1 MGFGEGGTVD
11 EGSTRW
17 HEIALSEFDHERAGL
32 AQVRR
37 LLPDRYPFQA
47 WSNFTFISPSGHPRE
62 VDLLV
67 AVPSGLFLLE
77 LKNIRGSVRS
87 RHGTWITQG
96 GATFDHPLLGADQKA
111 KELKKLLANQA
122 QRERIPVPFLSAAVF
137 LTEQGMRCELEDG
150 QRAGVY
156 GPEDGRS
163 GLPRIGS
170 DLLLAPPAR
179 QPPDPRFFNAVDRLL
194 RQVGIRPSER
204 MVTVGRWRIDER
216 PYETGPTWQDHHA
229 SRDDLPGEHRRVR
242 IYLYE
247 RAADPDKRRSIAQ
260 AAQRE
265 YQACRGMRH
274 PGLLRPDELESHPL
288 GPALIIDQAHDAMRL
303 DHYLARHQ
311 DELDLPTKVDMFR
324 QLAEAVR
331 YAHERRLVHRA
342 LSPRAIVVEP
352 TGQDWTRPLLRV
364 GEWQA
369 AARGLSGPDTVHRLV
384 PTSGAGGHVDPGAE
398 PYLAPEFGAA
408 EAGVPLDVF
417 GVGAVGYLL
426 FTGQPPAAD
435 RAELKARLRAEGG
448 LHPSAVVDGIPD
460 DLLALI
466 AMCTAPV
473 VGDRFADLDDVLAEL
488 DKALAEPAGED
499 AKPPK
504 ADPWEAVAGDYL
516 ADTEYRVVQVLGTGA
531 TARAFKV
538 DRDGWDSVLKVSRS
552 EDAALRLADE
562 HATLEDLRHDHLVGL
577 RRGLFAVGERHAI
590 ELDFAGSRTLAQ
602 LLRTEGALLPD
613 QLQRYGDQLLDVLGY
628 LERKQVLHRD
638 IKPDNLGIREHPKL
652 GNSLVLF
659 DFSLAGVPASDL
671 QAGTRGYVDPFLDG
685 VRRPVYDAAAERYAA
700 AVTLHE
706 MASLELPSWNADGTD
721 PAFGGDV
728 VLSSELFAAPLRDQ
742 LVEFFT
748 TALHRDADQRHQ
760 SIGEMRAAWRRV
772 FTAIDETGPATN
784 SRSDSEDPSEL
795 RDEAA
800 EQATLDT
807 ALDAAGLSPRAVAV
821 AQRLGAQTVGDLVDL
836 PYRTLWN
843 ARGLSKRTRQELVN
857 RHTQWRRSLLGST
870 AEAGQPSSDEL
881 LAPLERIVPS
891 LVPVPRRREDSQVA
905 ITRMLLGLPEDIGV
919 VPDKRWPTN
928 VEVAGGCGLTSGR
941 IAQVLSA
948 RRKAWIKNDYLKTLH
963 DELVETLT
971 GLRRVATAAELAE
984 RLLSQHGC
992 ADTVPVVHRLPFAY
1006 AVLRAV
1012 IERDVLAKEPR
1023 FAIRRHDGRIL
1034 VALQAI
1040 NEEPLDTV
1048 SDTQL
1053 LDLAADL
1060 GDVAKELAGE
1070 DPLPTPTAVVR
1081 RLLDRARHM
1090 DWVWGERRLVQLAAS
1105 ASGTV
1110 LSNARMELYPRDL
1123 DPARALRLAQA
1134 GAGLPDEGLTATA
1147 LKQRVTNRFPGL
1159 SPLPDGRALWDLCRR
1174 AGFELNWDGERFH
1187 SPSISVTGLASRLRS
1202 SSSSSGHP
1210 VVEGS
1215 ASADAPARLVDA
1227 MRHGGVRFVTV
1238 RPRRASKA
1246 RARIEEIVG
1255 VPVLDVSAK
1264 FVRILRAQA
1273 KAAAISNFEVVLR
1286 ADAADPGSRDQLN
1299 LSRLLDRT
1307 FDALAEE
1314 LAGQRVLVL
1323 DGLTPLGR
1331 YPAGTAMLNRLIEHA
1346 RYGGSADGPDTLILL
1361 CPAENERQHPRVG
1374 AFTLPQ
1380 GTPEEWIVGTSA
1392 WLEPRTGAA

>member
-1 MGFGEGGTVD
+1 MD

-17 HEIALSEFDHERAGL
+17 HEIALSDFDHERAGL
-32 AQVRR
+32 AQVRA
-37 LLPDRYPFQA
+37 LLPDRYPYQA
-47 WSNFTFISPSGHPRE
+47 WSNFTFISPRGHPRE

-67 AVPSGLFLLE
+67 AVPSGLYLLE
-77 LKNIRGSVRS
+77 LKNIRGRVRS

-96 GATFDHPLLGADQKA
+96 GATFDHPLFGADQKA
-111 KELKKLLANQA
+111 KELKKLLGNQA
-122 QRERIPVPFLSAAVF
+122 KRERIPVPFLSAAVF
-137 LTEQGMRCELEDG
+137 LTERGMTCDLEDG
-150 QRAGVY
+150 HRAGVY
-156 GPEDGRS
+156 GPEDGHN

-170 DLLLAPPAR
+170 DLLLAPPTR
-179 QPPDPRFFNAVDRLL
+179 QPPAPQFFNAVDRLL

-229 SRDDLPGEHRRVR
+229 GREDLPGEHRRVR

-247 RAADPDKRRSIAQ
+247 RAADPDKKRSITQ

-274 PGLLRPDELESHPL
+274 PGLLPPDELESHPL
-288 GPALIIDQAHDAMRL
+288 GPALIIDQARDAMRL

-352 TGQDWTRPLLRV
+352 TGTDWTRPVLRV

-384 PTSGAGGHVDPGAE
+384 PTTGAAGHVDRGAE
-398 PYLAPEFGAA
+398 PYLAPEFDVA

-466 AMCTAPV
+466 SMCTAPV
-473 VGDRFADLDDVLAEL
+473 VADRFADLDDVIAQL
-488 DKALAEPAGED
+488 DEALAQPVGED
-499 AKPPK
+499 AKPRTP
-504 ADPWEAVAGDYL
+504 DPWDAVAGDYL
-516 ADTEYRVVQVLGTGA
+516 GDTEYRVVQVLGTGA

-552 EDAALRLADE
+552 EDAALRLMDE
-562 HATLEDLRHDHLVGL
+562 HAALLDLRHDHLVGL
-577 RRGLFAVGERHAI
+577 RRALFPVGERHAI
-590 ELDFAGSRTLAQ
+590 ELDFAGPHTLAQ
-602 LLRTEGALLPD
+602 VLRTEGALLPD

-628 LERKQVLHRD
+628 LERKQVFHRD
-638 IKPDNLGIREHPKL
+638 IKPDNLGVRKHPKL

-721 PAFGGDV
+721 PMFGGDV

-742 LVEFFT
+742 LAEFLS
-748 TALHRDADQRHQ
+748 TALHRDADRRHK
-760 SIGEMRAAWRRV
+760 SMAEMRAAWQRV
-772 FTAIDETGPATN
+772 FTTVDETGPATN
-784 SRSDSEDPSEL
+784 SRSESEDPGEL

-800 EQATLDT
+800 GRAKLDT

-821 AQRLGAQTVGDLVDL
+821 AQRLGTQTVGDLIDL

-857 RHTQWRRSLLGST
+857 RHTQWRRSLLGSSG
-870 AEAGQPSSDEL
+870 EDGPSVGDAL
-881 LAPLERIVPS
+881 TTPLDRIVPS
-891 LVPVPRRREDSQVA
+891 LVPAPRRREDSQVA
-905 ITRMLLGLPEDIGV
+905 ITRLLLGLPDDTGEL
-919 VPDKRWPTN
+919 PDQRWPTN
-928 VEVAGGCGLTSGR
+928 VEVAGRCGLTNGR

-948 RRKAWIKNDYLKTLH
+948 RRKAWARNEYLKALH
-963 DELVETLT
+963 DELVEALT
-971 GLRRVATAAELAE
+971 GLRRVATAEELAE
-984 RLLSQHGC
+984 RLLGLHGC
-992 ADTVPVVHRLPFAY
+992 VDTVPMAHRLPFAY
-1006 AVLRAV
+1006 AVCRAV
-1012 IERDVLAKEPR
+1012 FERDVLADEPR
-1023 FAIRRHDGRIL
+1023 FAIRRHHGRIL
-1034 VALQAI
+1034 VALQATD
-1040 NEEPLDTV
+1040 EEPLDTV
-1048 SDTQL
+1048 SDTLL

-1060 GDVAKELAGE
+1060 GDAAKELAGE

-1081 RLLDRARHM
+1081 RLLDRARQV

-1134 GAGLPDEGLTATA
+1134 GAGLPVEGLPDSD
-1147 LKQRVTNRFPGL
+1147 LRQRVTSRFPGL
-1159 SPLPDGRALWDLCRR
+1159 APLPTGRALWDLCGR
-1174 AGFELNWDGERFH
+1174 AGFELHWTGERFLPR
-1187 SPSISVTGLASRLRS
+1187 SVSVTGVAPRSRS
-1202 SSSSSGHP
+1202 DSSSGGQP
-1210 VVEGS
+1210 LVEGS
-1215 ASADAPARLVDA
+1215 ATADAPARLSDA
-1227 MRHGGVRFVTV
+1227 VRHGGVRFVTF
-1238 RPRRASKA
+1238 RPRRAGKA
-1246 RARIEEIVG
+1246 RARVEDIVG
-1255 VPVLDVSAK
+1255 VPVFDVSAM

-1273 KAAAISNFEVVLR
+1273 SSAAITDFGVVLR
-1286 ADAADPGSRDQLN
+1286 ADAAEPGSRDQLN
-1299 LSRLLDRT
+1299 LSRLLTRT

-1314 LAGQRVLVL
+1314 LAGPRVLAL

-1331 YPAGTAMLNRLIEHA
+1331 YPAGAVLLNRLIEHA
-1346 RYGGSADGPDTLILL
+1346 RYGGSDDGPDTLVLL
-1361 CPAENERQHPRVG
+1361 CPAENERQHPHIG
-1374 AFTLPQ
+1374 PFTLPQ
-1380 GTPEEWIVGTSA
+1380 GTPEEWVVGTSA
-1392 WLEPRTGAA
+1392 WLEAHTGAA

>member
-1 MGFGEGGTVD
+1 MD

-17 HEIALSEFDHERAGL
+17 HEIALSDFDHERAGL
-32 AQVRR
+32 AQVRH
-37 LLPDRYPFQA
+37 LLPDRYPYQA
-47 WSNFTFISPSGHPRE
+47 WSNFTFISASGHPRE

-67 AVPSGLFLLE
+67 AAPSGLFLLE

-87 RHGTWITQG
+87 RHGTWITRG
-96 GATFDHPLLGADQKA
+96 GSTFDHPLFGAEQKA
-111 KELKKLLANQA
+111 KELKKLLGNQA
-122 QRERIPVPFLSAAVF
+122 KRERIPVPFLSAAVF
-137 LTEQGMRCELEDG
+137 LTDHGMRCELEDG
-150 QRAGVY
+150 HRAGVY
-156 GPEDGRS
+156 GPEDGRNE
-163 GLPRIGS
+163 LPRIGT
-170 DLLLAPPAR
+170 DLLLAPPSNR
-179 QPPDPRFFNAVDRLL
+179 TPDPRFFNAVDRLL
-194 RQVGIRPSER
+194 RNVGIRPSER

-229 SRDDLPGEHRRVR
+229 GRDDLPNEHRRVR

-247 RAADPDKRRSIAQ
+247 RAADPDKKRSITQ

-265 YQACRGMRH
+265 YQACRGVRH
-274 PGLLRPDELESHPL
+274 PGLLPPDELESHPL
-288 GPALIIDQAHDAMRL
+288 GPALIIDQARDAMRL

-311 DELDLPTKVDMFR
+311 DELGLPTKVDMFR

-331 YAHERRLVHRA
+331 YAHERRLVHRS

-352 TGQDWTRPLLRV
+352 TGTDWTRPVLRV

-369 AARGLSGPDTVHRLV
+369 AARGLSDPDTVHRLV
-384 PTSGAGGHVDPGAE
+384 PTSGAGGHVDTGAE

-408 EAGVPLDVF
+408 ESGVPLDVF
-417 GVGAVGYLL
+417 GLGAVGYLL

-435 RAELKARLRAEGG
+435 RAELMTRLRAEGG

-473 VGDRFADLDDVLAEL
+473 VAERFADLDDVLAYL
-488 DKALAEPAGED
+488 DEALAEPVGED
-499 AKPPK
+499 AMPAK

-552 EDAALRLADE
+552 DDAALRLMDE
-562 HATLEDLRHDHLVGL
+562 HATLENLRHDHLVGL
-577 RRGLFAVGERHAI
+577 RRGVFPVGDRQAI
-590 ELDFAGSRTLAQ
+590 ELDFAGPRSLAQ

-628 LERKQVLHRD
+628 LERKQVFHRD

-659 DFSLAGVPASDL
+659 DFSLAGVPAADL

-685 VRRPVYDAAAERYAA
+685 VRRSVYDAAAERYAA

-728 VLSSELFAAPLRDQ
+728 VLSSELFAPPLRDQ

-748 TALHRDADQRHQ
+748 AALHRDADRRHK
-760 SIGEMRAAWRRV
+760 SVSEMRAAWRRI
-772 FTAIDETGPATN
+772 FTTIDKAGPATN
-784 SRSDSEDPSEL
+784 SRSDSEDPVEL

-800 EQATLDT
+800 GNAKLDT

-821 AQRLGAQTVGDLVDL
+821 AQRLGAQTVGDLIDL

-857 RHTQWRRSLLGST
+857 RHTQWRRTLLGGAT
-870 AEAGQPSSDEL
+870 EDGPTTGDAL
-881 LAPLERIVPS
+881 VAPLDRIVPS
-891 LVPVPRRREDSQVA
+891 LVPAPRRREDSQVA
-905 ITRMLLGLPEDIGV
+905 ITRLLLGLPDDTGV
-919 VPDKRWPTN
+919 VPGPRWPTN
-928 VEVAGGCGLTSGR
+928 VDVAGSCGLTSGR

-948 RRKAWIKNDYLKTLH
+948 RRKAWAANGTLKALH
-963 DELVETLT
+963 KELVETLT

-984 RLLSQHGC
+984 RLLGLHGC
-992 ADTVPVVHRLPFAY
+992 AETVPVAHRMPFAY
-1006 AVLRAV
+1006 AVLRAIV
-1012 IERDVLAKEPR
+1012 ERDVLTDEPR
-1023 FAIRRHDGRIL
+1023 FAIRRHRGRIL
-1034 VALQAI
+1034 VALQAMSA
-1040 NEEPLDTV
+1040 EPLDMV

-1060 GDVAKELAGE
+1060 GDVAKVLAGE

-1081 RLLDRARHM
+1081 KLVDSARQV
-1090 DWVWGERRLVQLAAS
+1090 DWLWGERRLVQLAAS

-1110 LSNARMELYPRDL
+1110 LSNARMELYPHDL
-1123 DPARALRLAQA
+1123 APARALRLAQA
-1134 GAGLPDEGLTATA
+1134 GAGLPAEGLTATA

-1159 SPLPDGRALWDLCRR
+1159 APLPDGRELWDLCKR
-1174 AGFELNWDGERFH
+1174 AGFELNWDGERFQPL
-1187 SPSISVTGLASRLRS
+1187 SVSVTGLTYRRRS
-1202 SSSSSGHP
+1202 GSSSGSHP

-1215 ASADAPARLVDA
+1215 ATADAPARLVDA
-1227 MRHGGVRFVTV
+1227 VRHGGVRFVTV
-1238 RPRRASKA
+1238 RPRRAA
-1246 RARIEEIVG
+1246 RARARVEDIVG
-1255 VPVLDVSAK
+1255 MPVSDVSAM
-1264 FVRILRAQA
+1264 FVRTLRAQA
-1273 KAAAISNFEVVLR
+1273 DAAAIRDFGVVLR

-1299 LSRLLDRT
+1299 LARLLTRT
-1307 FDALAEE
+1307 FEALAEE
-1314 LAGQRVLVL
+1314 LSGPRTLVL

-1331 YPAGTAMLNRLIEHA
+1331 YPAGIALLNRLIEHA
-1346 RYGGSADGPDTLILL
+1346 RYGGSVEGPDTLILI
-1361 CPAENERQHPRVG
+1361 CPADNERLHPYIG
-1374 AFTLPQ
+1374 SYTLPQ
-1380 GTPEEWIVGTSA
+1380 GTPEEWVVGTSA
-1392 WLEPRTGAA
+1392 WLEPHTGAA